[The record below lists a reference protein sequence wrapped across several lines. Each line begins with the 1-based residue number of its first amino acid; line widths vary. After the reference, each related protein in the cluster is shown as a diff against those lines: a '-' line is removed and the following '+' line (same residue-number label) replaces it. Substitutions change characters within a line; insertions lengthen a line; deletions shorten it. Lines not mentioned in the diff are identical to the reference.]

1 MKSRTQ
7 VVFEKVCKTTEKIN
21 RDRLAIVPDLCS
33 QVRDVVVVASS
44 SRGGSSIFTEIL
56 RCSPE
61 LLHFK
66 GEINPFLA
74 LAGLCFPYNGRSGD
88 MLEEADVG
96 PHNSDKLA
104 RFEKEMAFDVG
115 ISDRVDL
122 NEIGMLTRFMN
133 DLHWRICVQ
142 WPELDIDKDFLFSQV
157 RKTLDEL
164 YQRHGWEK
172 GIFSDPQLFHTLF
185 LKNLRKKYQAIN
197 PYYYDLRPDL
207 VRQYCPD
214 AQEDFDSPSS
224 FIIEEPPFVPIVP
237 RQYISSESVRS
248 KPLVLKTPSNVYRL
262 AFLKKVF
269 PNARFRILHLVRN
282 PADSINGLVDG
293 WRYNG
298 FFSHRL
304 QQKLEIQGYSDISPL
319 WGKNWWKYDLPP
331 GWEKLTNRPLE
342 YVCGY
347 QWLSAHRKILDY
359 LEGNQTD
366 CLRVKFENVIGPIEN
381 RRDVFSRICQWL
393 GIEGQEIINAAI
405 AEELPPVMVTTTLS
419 PRKRRWFKKAE
430 LIRPVLTDS
439 DMKILSTAKTLG
451 YTLNEEIS
459 S

>member
-1 MKSRTQ
+1 MKTRAQ
-7 VVFEKVCKTTEKIN
+7 VVFDKVCRTTDKIN
-21 RDRLAIVPDLCS
+21 EDRLATVPDLCS

-74 LAGLCFPYNGRSGD
+74 LAGFCYPYNGHSGD
-88 MLEEADVG
+88 MLEEVDAAT
-96 PHNSDKLA
+96 HNSDKLA
-104 RFEKEMAFDVG
+104 RFEKEMALDVG
-115 ISDRVDL
+115 ISEKVDL
-122 NEIGMLTRFMN
+122 RDSKMLTRFKN
-133 DLHWRICVQ
+133 DLHWRISVQ
-142 WPELDIDKDFLFSQV
+142 WPELDIDKDFLFSEV
-157 RKTLDEL
+157 TRTLDEL
-164 YQRHGWEK
+164 YKQHGWEE
-172 GIFSDPQLFHTLF
+172 GTFNDPQLFHTLF
-185 LKNLRKKYQAIN
+185 LRNLRQKYTTIN

-214 AQEDFDSPSS
+214 AKENYDSPSC

-237 RQYISSESVRS
+237 RQYVSSESVKS
-248 KPLVLKTPSNVYRL
+248 KPLILKTPSNVYRL

-269 PNARFRILHLVRN
+269 PRARFRILHLVRN

-304 QQKLEIQGYSDISPL
+304 LQKLDIRGYSDLYPS

-331 GWEKLTNRPLE
+331 GWEEFTDRPLE
-342 YVCGY
+342 YICGY
-347 QWLSAHRKILDY
+347 QWLSAHRKILEYTKRHQTDY
-359 LEGNQTD
+359 L
-366 CLRVKFENVIGPIEN
+366 RIKFEDVIGPVAN
-381 RRDVFSRICQWL
+381 RGEVFQRICKWL
-393 GIEGQEIINAAI
+393 GINGQEIINAAI

-430 LIRPVLTDS
+430 LIRPVLTDP
-439 DMKILSTAKTLG
+439 DLEILSTAKILG
-451 YTLNEEIS
+451 YTLNEEIGS
-459 S
+459 